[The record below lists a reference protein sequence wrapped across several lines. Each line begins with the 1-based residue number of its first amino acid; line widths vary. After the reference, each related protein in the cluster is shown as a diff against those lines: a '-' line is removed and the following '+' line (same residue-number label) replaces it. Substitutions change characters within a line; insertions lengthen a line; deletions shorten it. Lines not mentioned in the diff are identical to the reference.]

1 VSAAAADERH
11 CENELIR
18 SRDEHRA
25 RLSGITL
32 RRRVDFN
39 FKPRRR
45 PSHGGAL
52 RIAILLIASVLIGSL
67 VAAQGPLKTDPPV
80 IVQMSYYAQQARRTR
95 CFGFV

>member
-1 VSAAAADERH
+1 MSAAAADERH

-45 PSHGGAL
+45 PSHGGSL
-52 RIAILLIASVLIGSL
+52 EDRHPVDRKRSDRVIG
-67 VAAQGPLKTDPPV
+67 
-80 IVQMSYYAQQARRTR
+80 RRS
-95 CFGFV
+95 GSPEN